1 MVFLGNCLI
10 IKLFDCLTL
19 HSYYYLLSPA
29 LRIFMNTT
37 TAFRLARVSTLSL
50 FIGSLVACGGGGGS
64 SSSSTPA
71 APVTLSGKVI
81 DGYISG
87 AIVCLDVNSN
97 NKCDSGEPSTTST
110 AGGAYTLPAYT
121 GSIAGLRVIAEVGEN
136 AIDEDDGQKVGA
148 GNTYSLLAPAAASS
162 TVTPLSTMVSATIA
176 AGGGEAQVSIGQALS
191 NVSAQTGIAVE
202 KLVANDYKE
211 KNDVATAKVAQVTA
225 TAIAQ
230 VTNNLR
236 TNTEIKAAGLSDGD
250 IIKQANQLVQDK
262 VLAQVVSSG
271 KVTETAAVSSAAIKT
286 AVTAAVANAGLS
298 GASLSG
304 SVQNVIAATKS
315 GAGSVISMADL
326 FKAGFVTPQ
335 DQSGDYI
342 NSAGARYDGSWR
354 GYRNALNVGYLQFDI
369 DTMTEPP
376 PNIEYVLANNKWY
389 VPYQDGEDWTF
400 DGTDWVLRTDIGSS
414 GAKNIKPSF
423 DQNCVIVPVNAK
435 GTITQRYCAVEKKL
449 EGQLMTK
456 FIPSMCTPG
465 SGPAIASS
473 CPTATFPAG
482 SAAYDLTASVTSK
495 LTGTY
500 NGLFGLWATKEGNWS
515 GYCTTENSA
524 DCTSSTATVLDFIK
538 WTQGANRVQFIGDG
552 CNIPFNIKSYNEST
566 KKGVINWASNTNEGC
581 TGNFTMSSANVAATS
596 DFEVIRAGGKD
607 VLIVPTPAIY
617 RARNPSDDKPYI
629 VFTVQ
634 KSSTG
639 KTGVWNGGY
648 YPVDFK
654 QSIPFTGDPATNTQ
668 VMNTVMF
675 DSILKQ
681 KGITPYPYKGA
692 SSSGKYNG
700 TTSSNPN

>member
-1 MVFLGNCLI
+1 
-10 IKLFDCLTL
+10 
-19 HSYYYLLSPA
+19 
-29 LRIFMNTT
+29 MNQSL
-37 TAFRLARVSTLSL
+37 FRLSALTVL
-50 FIGSLVACGGGGGS
+50 IGTLVACGGGGGS
-64 SSSSTPA
+64 TSSST
-71 APVTLSGKVI
+71 APVTLQGKVI

-97 NKCDSGEPSTTST
+97 NKCDSGEPTTTSL
-110 AGGAYTLPAYT
+110 AGGSYTLPAYT
-121 GSIAGLRVIAEVGEN
+121 GSITGLRVIAEVGEN
-136 AIDEDDGQKVGA
+136 AIDEDDGLKIGA

-191 NVSAQTGIAVE
+191 NVSVKTGIAVE
-202 KLVANDYKE
+202 KLIANDYKE
-211 KNDVATAKVAQVTA
+211 KNDLATAKVAQVAA

-236 TNTEIKAAGLSDGD
+236 TNSEIKAAGLTDGE
-250 IIKQANQLVQDK
+250 IIRQANQLVQDR
-262 VLAQVVSSG
+262 VLAQVISGG
-271 KVTETAAVSSAAIKT
+271 KVTETAAASTAAIKS

-298 GASLSG
+298 GVSLSG
-304 SVQNVIAATKS
+304 SVQNIIAATQS
-315 GAGSVISMADL
+315 GAGSVVSMAAL

-335 DQSGDYI
+335 EQSGDYI
-342 NSAGARYDGSWR
+342 NSAGARYDGNWR
-354 GYRNALNVGYLQFDI
+354 GYKNALNVGYLQFDV
-369 DTMTEPP
+369 DAATEPP
-376 PNIEYVLANNKWY
+376 PDIEYVLVNNKWY
-389 VPYQDGEDWTF
+389 TPYQDGEDWTF
-400 DGTDWVLRTDIGSS
+400 DGTDWVLRTDIGGSS
-414 GAKNIKPSF
+414 SRSVKPSF

-435 GTITQRYCAVEKKL
+435 GTVTQRYCAVEKNL
-449 EGQLMTK
+449 AGQLMTK
-456 FIPSMCTPG
+456 FIPSMCQAG

-473 CPTATFPAG
+473 CTTATFPTG
-482 SAAYDLTASVTSK
+482 SAAYDLTASVNSK

-500 NGLFGLWATKEGNWS
+500 NGLFELWATKEGTWS
-515 GYCTTENSA
+515 GYCTTENGSN
-524 DCTSSTATVLDFIK
+524 CTSSTATVLDLIK

-581 TGNFTMSSANVAATS
+581 TGNFTMTDANVAATS
-596 DFEVIRAGGKD
+596 EFEVIKAAGKD

-617 RARNPSDDKPYI
+617 RARNPSSDKPYI
-629 VFTVQ
+629 IFAVQ

-675 DSILKQ
+675 DAILKQ

-700 TTSSNPN
+700 TTSTNPN